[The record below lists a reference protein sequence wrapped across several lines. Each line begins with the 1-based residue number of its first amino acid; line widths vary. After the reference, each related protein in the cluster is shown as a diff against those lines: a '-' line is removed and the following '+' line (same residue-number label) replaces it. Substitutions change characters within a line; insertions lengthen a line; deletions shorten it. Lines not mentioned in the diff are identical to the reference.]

1 VDCETIE
8 VSWSDTA
15 NSGVQSYNVFRDSV
29 WFDQVQASS
38 RSVTDNDRSEET
50 RHSYQVEA
58 YDGANHSSRSSSASA
73 TTPACEAEGPP
84 SGSRLL
90 GSVSD
95 SPSSFFTRGVAAE
108 GDLAVVTGSG
118 DGTWLKVIDVSD
130 PSSPRR
136 IGTLRGLEDGR
147 DVALDGGFAF
157 AWLQNPTGTA
167 DFVVVDLRSPTRP
180 TVVSRI
186 PLQGWVTAM
195 GGGLDLV
202 GSMAYVAATNT
213 LQLIEVSDPFSPR
226 VRGSV
231 DLPGSPRDVSVMNG
245 RAYVA
250 AKGDVAVVDVQNAG
264 NPVVVLSRRT
274 NDAWAVQAV
283 GGLVYL
289 MNSQVLTVRRPAD
302 MVTIGGMS
310 VGGAAGFAVQGDR
323 AYFASR
329 HVIVADLSDPLNGS
343 VIEGVFTPGEN
354 SSVAVDGGLLYVG
367 DEDSILDV
375 IEPAP

>member
-1 VDCETIE
+1 
-8 VSWSDTA
+8 
-15 NSGVQSYNVFRDSV
+15 
-29 WFDQVQASS
+29 
-38 RSVTDNDRSEET
+38 
-50 RHSYQVEA
+50 
-58 YDGANHSSRSSSASA
+58 
-73 TTPACEAEGPP
+73 
-84 SGSRLL
+84 LL

-95 SPSSFFTRGVAAE
+95 SPSGFFTRGVAAE

-130 PSSPRR
+130 PSSPQR